1 MIGNASP
8 LMRGAV
14 VRAVPCRGHQDAVR
28 EMQGRNVKPAGGLLF
43 FAAEN
48 AAGLLFFPSNG
59 LGEYAIHH

>member
-1 MIGNASP
+1 M
-8 LMRGAV
+8 
-14 VRAVPCRGHQDAVR
+14 RAVPCRGHRDAVR